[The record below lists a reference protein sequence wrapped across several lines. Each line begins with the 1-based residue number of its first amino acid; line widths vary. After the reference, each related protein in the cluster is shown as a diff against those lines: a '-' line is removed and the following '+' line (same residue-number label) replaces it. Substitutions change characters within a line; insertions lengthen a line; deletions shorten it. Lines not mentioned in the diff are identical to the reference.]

1 MLPPVVRRAARWS
14 AAAGIAL
21 LTLVVAVVALLQV
34 PAVATWVTGRLLAL
48 VPLNPGYRL
57 GVERV
62 SGNWLTGLQLE
73 QVRLLRGRREL
84 ALVERVRVDYDPRQL
99 RGPDRRLRR
108 LVLEGARVTAR
119 RDGGT
124 WDIGNAIRS
133 SGDTAA
139 AGGDFLIDRL
149 VVRRADVAAML
160 APDSTARIRGLTLEG
175 RDLVVGDAVLLTMD
189 TVYASVA
196 PPGEPPLWFE
206 VAAAGAATADVI
218 RLEPLH
224 IQSHRSLVT
233 GRMVVPR
240 SFDDPRMVERLDIRL
255 DALPLAL
262 ADLASVVPGVPPE
275 GDLRLRATAGADG
288 RLITAQLAAR
298 IDEGVIEL
306 NGGTVAGR
314 GAPAVYRLNGTVRDL
329 DPSRLHRAAPM
340 GRVSGEIQA
349 DLRGETLADADG
361 RASLRLRGSQVGQ
374 TDVRSLDLRADVKRG
389 RADLDLRGELLG
401 GTVRADGWARPFDSV
416 PSYRL
421 QGGAAGLEGTETA
434 AKALT
439 GDSGHPALDLRFRVA
454 GKGLSPS
461 EANLD
466 GRVDLAAIRT
476 ATGRVRLGG
485 ASIALDSGRVEVRP
499 ELLVAGG
506 RITGVATATL
516 GDTIAYQVR
525 QGRVAGVDIGRLTG
539 DTVVAP
545 LTGRFTLTGRGTA
558 PEEASLTARVEMDE
572 LRYAARRIE
581 QVVAKARLDGG
592 RAILDLNGR
601 VQGGT
606 VTLLATAHPFDS
618 VTTFDIRRAALDSVD
633 LGTLLGQPGFA
644 GPVTLGA
651 TGQGRWGT
659 SVKFVKARVTIE
671 PSRLGHVEV
680 EEGTLD
686 AELAGERLGYDA
698 AVRTNAGVVTLQGD
712 GRPMADVPA
721 YQVREGRLESLDLGP
736 LLGRD
741 SLRTDLTARFT
752 GSIAGSGLDSM
763 LARLDLELQPS
774 RVNQAE
780 LSEGRLTLGL
790 ERGALE
796 GTLRLAGR
804 DAAAN
809 AKLTGHL
816 GADTSRVRAEGD
828 VSVERLARWTA
839 DTTADGRL
847 EGRFGLDAVADSTGL
862 LSAGGTVTAA
872 GGVGDVQLRQ
882 LYLALR
888 PVPGA
893 IELDTL
899 TLRSNVATLDGSGR
913 LRLRG
918 ASASDTLRIVGRAG
932 DLTPLALLAGAD
944 SIALDSTLLDL
955 TVTGPAD
962 RRKVEGHADVFRV
975 LYAGNLAERITA
987 RGSAVAD
994 TTGFGAVA
1002 GTLRI
1007 EGAAAGKMSL
1017 REVDLTGRYD
1027 SLISLQGNVV
1037 VNDDVRLAVA
1047 LNGATQGDTTKAR
1060 LARLDLTEGGRTWRL
1075 GGPAAIT
1082 LRPGVVEVDGFALG
1096 AGDRNLTIQ
1105 GRFDRRDSSDLAV
1118 RFDGFD
1124 LDALAAARV
1133 VPLAGRL
1140 DGNLRLSGPPTRPE
1154 VVGKIALAVRPRGG
1168 KDVGRVVSDL
1178 DWTGAGLRIK
1188 AEALPLDGKG
1198 LSIAG
1203 TLPWRLTLIPEDT
1216 AANVGFA
1223 RAPVDTMA
1231 LTVRADSFDLA
1242 FFEAFLPEE
1251 TAQDLSGNLAM
1262 DARIGGTPDRPR
1274 AAGTMDLRNFGVS
1287 LPTLGVTYS
1296 GGRLAGRLQGE
1307 TFRID
1312 TLRINTGDKEDLIAW
1327 GRVVLEP
1334 MADPT
1339 LDLRARLRDFRVS
1352 NSDALRTVA
1361 SGELELRGT
1370 TAKPSLTGKMQL
1382 GRTEIFVGGPTAAAV
1397 EDVTL
1402 TPQDLQQLARHFG
1415 PAAATSAEETPGLV
1429 DRFAMN
1435 IDVTFRRRVWF
1446 RKTQSPSIDIE
1457 LSGRIN
1463 VRQQPGQPMQFF
1475 GQVEPVPN
1483 RGELNMYG
1491 RTFTVVEGTIALQGP
1506 AEATT
1511 LDVTAQYQVP
1521 TTADPDDEEVVIN
1534 VVARGRPDS
1543 LDLDFSAEPSMS
1555 DEDIISYIVTG
1566 RPASDNPLVD
1576 QQGGGVNASQLAIGQ
1591 LASNLGGAAGEELG
1605 LDVFQIRQ
1613 EPSRGLTLTAGRYL
1627 SSRVFVS
1634 LQQPLRIGASTE
1646 QQSAGAVGP
1655 GFELEYTLRRW
1666 LRSTLRGGSLP
1677 TSLLLRGRYAF

>member
-1 MLPPVVRRAARWS
+1 M
-14 AAAGIAL
+14 
-21 LTLVVAVVALLQV
+21 
-34 PAVATWVTGRLLAL
+34 
-48 VPLNPGYRL
+48 
-57 GVERV
+57 
-62 SGNWLTGLQLE
+62 
-73 QVRLLRGRREL
+73 
-84 ALVERVRVDYDPRQL
+84 
-99 RGPDRRLRR
+99 
-108 LVLEGARVTAR
+108 
-119 RDGGT
+119 
-124 WDIGNAIRS
+124 
-133 SGDTAA
+133 
-139 AGGDFLIDRL
+139 
-149 VVRRADVAAML
+149 
-160 APDSTARIRGLTLEG
+160 
-175 RDLVVGDAVLLTMD
+175 
-189 TVYASVA
+189 
-196 PPGEPPLWFE
+196 
-206 VAAAGAATADVI
+206 
-218 RLEPLH
+218 
-224 IQSHRSLVT
+224 
-233 GRMVVPR
+233 
-240 SFDDPRMVERLDIRL
+240 
-255 DALPLAL
+255 
-262 ADLASVVPGVPPE
+262 
-275 GDLRLRATAGADG
+275 
-288 RLITAQLAAR
+288 
-298 IDEGVIEL
+298 
-306 NGGTVAGR
+306 
-314 GAPAVYRLNGTVRDL
+314 
-329 DPSRLHRAAPM
+329 
-340 GRVSGEIQA
+340 
-349 DLRGETLADADG
+349 
-361 RASLRLRGSQVGQ
+361 
-374 TDVRSLDLRADVKRG
+374 
-389 RADLDLRGELLG
+389 
-401 GTVRADGWARPFDSV
+401 
-416 PSYRL
+416 
-421 QGGAAGLEGTETA
+421 
-434 AKALT
+434 
-439 GDSGHPALDLRFRVA
+439 
-454 GKGLSPS
+454 
-461 EANLD
+461 
-466 GRVDLAAIRT
+466 
-476 ATGRVRLGG
+476 
-485 ASIALDSGRVEVRP
+485 
-499 ELLVAGG
+499 
-506 RITGVATATL
+506 
-516 GDTIAYQVR
+516 
-525 QGRVAGVDIGRLTG
+525 
-539 DTVVAP
+539 
-545 LTGRFTLTGRGTA
+545 
-558 PEEASLTARVEMDE
+558 
-572 LRYAARRIE
+572 
-581 QVVAKARLDGG
+581 
-592 RAILDLNGR
+592 
-601 VQGGT
+601 
-606 VTLLATAHPFDS
+606 
-618 VTTFDIRRAALDSVD
+618 
-633 LGTLLGQPGFA
+633 
-644 GPVTLGA
+644 
-651 TGQGRWGT
+651 
-659 SVKFVKARVTIE
+659 
-671 PSRLGHVEV
+671 
-680 EEGTLD
+680 
-686 AELAGERLGYDA
+686 
-698 AVRTNAGVVTLQGD
+698 
-712 GRPMADVPA
+712 
-721 YQVREGRLESLDLGP
+721 
-736 LLGRD
+736 
-741 SLRTDLTARFT
+741 
-752 GSIAGSGLDSM
+752 
-763 LARLDLELQPS
+763 
-774 RVNQAE
+774 
-780 LSEGRLTLGL
+780 
-790 ERGALE
+790 
-796 GTLRLAGR
+796 
-804 DAAAN
+804 
-809 AKLTGHL
+809 
-816 GADTSRVRAEGD
+816 
-828 VSVERLARWTA
+828 
-839 DTTADGRL
+839 
-847 EGRFGLDAVADSTGL
+847 
-862 LSAGGTVTAA
+862 
-872 GGVGDVQLRQ
+872 
-882 LYLALR
+882 
-888 PVPGA
+888 
-893 IELDTL
+893 
-899 TLRSNVATLDGSGR
+899 
-913 LRLRG
+913 
-918 ASASDTLRIVGRAG
+918 
-932 DLTPLALLAGAD
+932 
-944 SIALDSTLLDL
+944 
-955 TVTGPAD
+955 
-962 RRKVEGHADVFRV
+962 EGHADVFRV

-1007 EGAAAGKMSL
+1007 EGAAAGKVSL

-1037 VNDDVRLAVA
+1037 VNDDVRLAIA
-1047 LNGATQGDTTKAR
+1047 LNGAAQGDTTKAR

-1075 GGPAAIT
+1075 GRPAAIT

-1133 VPLAGRL
+1133 VPFAGRL

-1154 VVGKIALAVRPRGG
+1154 VVGKVALAVRPRGG

-1203 TLPWRLTLIPEDT
+1203 TLPWRLTLVPEDT

-1223 RAPVDTMA
+1223 RASADTMA

-1274 AAGTMDLRNFGVS
+1274 AAGTMDLRGFGVS

-1296 GGRLAGRLQGE
+1296 EGSLAGRLQGE

-1312 TLRINTGDKEDLIAW
+1312 TLRINTGDKEELIAW

-1370 TAKPSLTGKMQL
+1370 AAKPSLTGKMQL

-1435 IDVTFRRRVWF
+1435 VDVTFPRRVWF

-1457 LSGRIN
+1457 LSGKIN

-1483 RGELNMYG
+1483 RGEMNMYG
-1491 RTFTVVEGTIALQGP
+1491 RTFKVVEGTIALQGP

-1591 LASNLGGAAGEELG
+1591 LASNIGGAAGEELG
-1605 LDVFQIRQ
+1605 FDVFQIRQ